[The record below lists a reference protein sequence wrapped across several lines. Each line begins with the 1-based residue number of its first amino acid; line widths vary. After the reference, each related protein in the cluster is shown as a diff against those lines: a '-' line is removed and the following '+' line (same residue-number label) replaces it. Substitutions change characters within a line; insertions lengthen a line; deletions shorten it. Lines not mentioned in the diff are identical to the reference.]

1 MSPENVY
8 IVLDGWIN
16 TLPTLGAAVS
26 VECWSNR
33 LFYLSTP
40 RLPHVD
46 CIHISWRHFLASR
59 LQIPRESHSSS
70 HWLLTLAKSDITL
83 EYPGHPPTNPP
94 TLSTSSTS
102 GYPTQ
107 LPTYLYIFAVPNIS
121 DTGQGTHF
129 IQPTICFLLL
139 SVPQLTKSRLGN
151 PTIYH
156 LLIPGR
162 ITNQSL

>member
-40 RLPHVD
+40 AYLMWIAYISVEGIFWHPAFKFHGSHILVVTD
-46 CIHISWRHFLASR
+46 CWR
-59 LQIPRESHSSS
+59 LQSLTS
-70 HWLLTLAKSDITL
+70 HWRTLGT
-83 EYPGHPPTNPP
+83 HPPTLP
-94 TLSTSSTS
+94 TSSTS

-107 LPTYLYIFAVPNIS
+107 LPTYLYIFAVPNVS

-139 SVPQLTKSRLGN
+139 SVPQLQ
-151 PTIYH
+151 
-156 LLIPGR
+156 
-162 ITNQSL
+162 TNS